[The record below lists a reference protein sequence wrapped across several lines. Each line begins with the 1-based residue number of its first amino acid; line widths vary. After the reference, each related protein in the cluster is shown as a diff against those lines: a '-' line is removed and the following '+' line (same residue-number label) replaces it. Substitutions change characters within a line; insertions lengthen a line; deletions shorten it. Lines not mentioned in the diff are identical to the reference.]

1 MLYKGDYKVLFSQ
14 TLIKNIVIEKLNEL
28 LKYKFIGYL
37 SSREWAILTW
47 IFIVLLVMMFHAKL
61 RSNLMDVLKA
71 IGRLAIQPVFIVF
84 LIYQLMLIL
93 GAYYFHVHGITVS
106 VVKDY
111 LILFFFTIVPFL
123 SKVKFNM
130 FWRAL
135 IQSIGLGAFVQF
147 LLSTYTFSYVWEFII
162 VPVTAIIA
170 MFGVQAEYENSG
182 RVVKI
187 LNGVLGVIGIFF
199 IIHAGYNLISD
210 IKIIFQSDFWEGYVI
225 EPITWLANIPLVILA
240 IPMIQFDVIDNFRVK
255 KKNVFRL
262 LGHSISFIVIRFF
275 YLGLVILNVRR
286 YVVHAYFG
294 GLMQSRI
301 QISLKQGTSEQQAKM
316 VQCLYQ
322 YMLAPHADYP
332 DKKRLIPIRIECRVV
347 DEINLKIPAY
357 EIDNLLAEYKLN

>member
-1 MLYKGDYKVLFSQ
+1 MFSQ
-14 TLIKNIVIEKLNEL
+14 ILIKNIVIEKLNEL

-93 GAYYFHVHGITVS
+93 GAYYFRVHGITVS

-111 LILFFFTIVPFL
+111 LILFFFTVVPFL

-170 MFGVQAEYENSG
+170 MLGVQAEYENSG
-182 RVVKI
+182 RVVKL
-187 LNGVLGVIGIFF
+187 LNGVLGVIGIFSLF
-199 IIHAGYNLISD
+199 MRDIIL
-210 IKIIFQSDFWEGYVI
+210 
-225 EPITWLANIPLVILA
+225 LA
-240 IPMIQFDVIDNFRVK
+240 I
-255 KKNVFRL
+255 
-262 LGHSISFIVIRFF
+262 
-275 YLGLVILNVRR
+275 
-286 YVVHAYFG
+286 
-294 GLMQSRI
+294 
-301 QISLKQGTSEQQAKM
+301 LK
-316 VQCLYQ
+316 
-322 YMLAPHADYP
+322 
-332 DKKRLIPIRIECRVV
+332 
-347 DEINLKIPAY
+347 
-357 EIDNLLAEYKLN
+357 